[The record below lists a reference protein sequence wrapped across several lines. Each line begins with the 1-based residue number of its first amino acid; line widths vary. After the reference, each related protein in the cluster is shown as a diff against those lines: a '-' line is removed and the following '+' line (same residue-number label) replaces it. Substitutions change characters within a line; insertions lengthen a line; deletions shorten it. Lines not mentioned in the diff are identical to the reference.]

1 MSQAKF
7 DQVAEA
13 VKAVMQ
19 EHHIP
24 GVALGALVG
33 DQLYTAGLGVTSVD
47 NPLPV
52 TDETL
57 FQIGSV
63 TKTFTATAIMRLVE
77 MGKLELDAPVRRY
90 LPDFRVAD
98 EAVSARV
105 TVRHLVTHSA
115 GWEGDVFTDTGANDD
130 ALRLYVQQMAG
141 LEQLAPPDTLYS
153 YNNAAFAVAGLL
165 IETAT
170 GQPYEVAM
178 KELVFQPLGMERA
191 FYFPRDVM
199 TFRFAVGHVTIEEA
213 ARVQRPWALPR
224 SSNPAGGITCHVRD
238 LLRYA
243 RFHMG
248 DGTAD
253 DGARLLAAE
262 SVRLMQ
268 TPQFPA
274 DRDEGDV
281 GLSWMIRRIGAITFI
296 QHGGATLGQICTLI
310 IAPAHKFALAIL
322 TNSDHGGLATA
333 AGVKTA
339 LKAFF
344 DTEET
349 LPKPIAATPEQ
360 LAVYAGKYQ
369 RTSMTLTT
377 AVEGGN
383 LILQLE
389 LTIDLKQEEK
399 APLPPPIT
407 LDMCGQDQFIVTDGI
422 YKDMQVEFIRDQ
434 HGAIGWVRIGG
445 RINRRVAEA

>member
-1 MSQAKF
+1 MSQTKF
-7 DQVAEA
+7 DQVVAT
-13 VKAVMQ
+13 VKAIMQ
-19 EHHIP
+19 EHSIP
-24 GVALGALVG
+24 GVALGVAAG
-33 DQLYTAGLGVTSVD
+33 EQLYTAGLGVTSVD
-47 NPLPV
+47 NPLDV

-63 TKTFTATAIMRLVE
+63 TKTFTATAIMRLVD
-77 MGKLELDAPVRRY
+77 MGRLELDAPVRRY
-90 LPDFRVAD
+90 IPDFKVAD
-98 EAVSARV
+98 EAVSALV

-115 GWEGDVFTDTGANDD
+115 GWEGDVFTDTGTNDD
-130 ALRLYVQQMAG
+130 ALKLYVQQMAG

-165 IETAT
+165 IETVT
-170 GQPYEVAM
+170 RQPYETAI
-178 KELVFQPLGMERA
+178 KELVFQPLGLERS

-199 TFRFAVGHVTIEEA
+199 TFRFSVGHAVIEDMA
-213 ARVQRPWALPR
+213 KVQRPWALPR

-248 DGTAD
+248 DGVTE
-253 DGARLLAAE
+253 DGLRLLAAE
-262 SVRLMQ
+262 TVQLMQ

-281 GLSWMIRRIGAITFI
+281 GLSWMIRRIGGITFI

-339 LKAFF
+339 LKEFF
-344 DTEET
+344 DTEDT
-349 LPKPIAATPEQ
+349 LPTPIEAAPEQ
-360 LAVYAGKYQ
+360 LAVYAGKYS
-369 RTSMTLTT
+369 RPSLTLT
-377 AVEGGN
+377 AAAQGGE
-383 LILQLE
+383 LVLQLE
-389 LTIDLKQEEK
+389 LTVDLGQEQQ
-399 APLPPPIT
+399 APQAPPIRAR
-407 LDMCGQDQFIVTDGI
+407 MCGENQFIVTDGV
-422 YKDMQVEFIRDQ
+422 YKDMQVEFIREP
-434 HGAIGWVRIGG
+434 GGKIGWVRIGG
-445 RINRRVAEA
+445 RINRRVADA